1 MMSDAPCPL
10 YIFRSANFAPSGN
23 TVVTIAPIDRV
34 AAVYG
39 GEGGGGLSDA
49 FGGVAIFLNDATGER
64 FAGVWGAR
72 NASRFRRK
80 MRESI
85 PVVLRRETP
94 AVRLALWSAYGK
106 RPARIR

>member
-1 MMSDAPCPL
+1 M
-10 YIFRSANFAPSGN
+10 
-23 TVVTIAPIDRV
+23 VTIAPIDRIV
-34 AAVYG
+34 AVYG

-72 NASRFRRK
+72 NASRFRRE
-80 MRESI
+80 MRESM

-94 AVRLALWSAYGK
+94 PVRLALWSTHGK
-106 RPARIR
+106 RPAQIR